1 MQWEVVVM
9 HSAQPMQDR
18 QVEVGELAIVPGG
31 QTLTQVT
38 LLFLR
43 KNVPELARQLVQMV
57 SGEQV

>member
-1 MQWEVVVM
+1 
-9 HSAQPMQDR
+9 MQDR